1 MGQGPHL
8 GRRAGWGP
16 AREGQH
22 LPELAEVEAYRRLAE
37 RVVGR
42 DVARVAAPDD
52 WYLKRGLTAP
62 VVRAALEGRTLTGV
76 RRTGKLL
83 LVETGDDGP
92 VLGLRFGMSGRL
104 VVDGV
109 AAVDDLVYASNR
121 ELEKWDRFALRFA
134 DGGDL
139 RMRDPR
145 RLGGVELDPE
155 EARLGPDALRV
166 TLAGLTRALGT
177 SRTPLKARLMDQSRL
192 AGVGNLAVDEALW
205 RAGLDPARPA
215 ASLTPAERRRL
226 HRHLRSTLEDF
237 VLGGGSHTGDLMP
250 ERRPGGVCPKDGTP
264 LQRRTVGGRTTWSC
278 PRHQR

>member
-1 MGQGPHL
+1 M
-8 GRRAGWGP
+8 
-16 AREGQH
+16 
-22 LPELAEVEAYRRLAE
+22 PELAEVEAYRTLAE

-42 DVARVAAPDD
+42 RVAEVVAPDD
-52 WYLKRGLTAP
+52 WYLKRGLTATAA
-62 VVRAALEGRTLTGV
+62 RAALEGRTLAGV

-83 LVETGDDGP
+83 LVETSDDGP

-104 VVDGV
+104 LVDGV
-109 AAVDDLVYASNR
+109 AGVSDLAYASNR
-121 ELEKWDRFALRFA
+121 ELEKWDRFALRFT

-139 RMRDPR
+139 RMRDAR
-145 RLGGVELDPE
+145 RLGGVELDPD

-166 TLAGLTRALGT
+166 TPAVLARALA
-177 SRTPLKARLMDQSRL
+177 SSQAPLKARLMDQSRL

-215 ASLTPAERRRL
+215 ASLSPAELRRL

-237 VLGGGSHTGDLMP
+237 VLRGGSHTGELMP
-250 ERRPGGVCPKDGTP
+250 ERQPGGVCPKDGTP